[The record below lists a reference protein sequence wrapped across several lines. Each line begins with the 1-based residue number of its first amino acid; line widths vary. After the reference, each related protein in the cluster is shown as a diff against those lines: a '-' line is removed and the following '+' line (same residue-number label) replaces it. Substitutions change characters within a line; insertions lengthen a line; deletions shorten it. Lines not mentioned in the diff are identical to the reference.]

1 MNANAPSFIPQNTQN
16 ISSAAAS
23 RIQTTSSSGRGIGP
37 MQTSHHPELR
47 RSGNRNNS
55 SQGESNARMSVS
67 NGKKNNNSF
76 HRKNYRQPLHQ
87 RRNQSE
93 SSIPNNDSQ
102 PSSSSTEDNIDNRPS
117 IGDNKSSTRDNEAS
131 QSEEFSVINSVND
144 LSLNDL
150 DPALYGAPA
159 RRGQISLNHLLN
171 FSFPPR
177 QRYVSNTPR
186 RQRSTN
192 YQPFNKERFVNANFR
207 FLVNSLGDY
216 TVYQFDPDL
225 LLQWENIEQVIITT
239 PSTPSCPI
247 CLQQPITARV
257 TKCGHTFCLTCIL
270 HYLFLIDNEEKP
282 NKKWRRCPICWDAVY
297 AKDLRNVR
305 FWAVRNMKIG
315 GDGGMT
321 TGEEMITMRLI
332 QRNANSTL
340 ALPRSSTW
348 PPRDESS
355 AFPSAP
361 WYFSPDALVFS
372 KITIASTDYMR
383 TEYQKDLKE
392 LESAYH
398 DAKNLDSTEEIPF
411 IEMAIVNV
419 KEHLEKLQRSLTVDV
434 VEAERRAR
442 DFIRLSEMNSS
453 TLDKPQSS
461 VIRSPQ
467 NNNNNNNNNSNNSNN
482 EVDETNSENNDII
495 PSFLPD
501 EFKDRPHIAN
511 IPQKNDPKSKNKSVQ
526 QQPVSSPSSSSG
538 EGTYHFYQSDDGQHI
553 YLHPLNI
560 RILKQEF
567 VEYEFFPNEISV
579 KISGIEESTITED
592 LRKRFKYLSHL
603 PLSCDVTFLE
613 VDLKNIVSDSTLQ
626 SFSKELLQRDK
637 RRKEKEKREKRV
649 HEKSISKERQRNYQ
663 EGSIVDS
670 DPFFYQGNS
679 TIKVGSSNFSNSN
692 NTLNASNSLNP
703 SGDIENEGSSGS
715 SSTSYDGPKTV
726 WGTPAIS
733 FASVTSR
740 GMNNEKNEHDEGW
753 NNIPE
758 EEVYVGKKHKK
769 KKLVLMSTGGRRNA
783 K

>member
-23 RIQTTSSSGRGIGP
+23 RIQITSSSGRGIGP
-37 MQTSHHPELR
+37 MQTSYHPEPR
-47 RSGNRNNS
+47 RSGSKNNNS
-55 SQGESNARMSVS
+55 QGDSNARMSVN
-67 NGKKNNNSF
+67 NGKRNNNPF
-76 HRKNYRQPLHQ
+76 HRKNYRQPHHQ

-93 SSIPNNDSQ
+93 LSITNNDSQ
-102 PSSSSTEDNIDNRPS
+102 PSSSSFTEDNKDNRPS
-117 IGDNKSSTRDNEAS
+117 MGDNKSSTRDNETS
-131 QSEEFSVINSVND
+131 QSEEFSVINVVSNVND

-177 QRYVSNTPR
+177 QRYVANTPR
-186 RQRSTN
+186 RQRSIN

-247 CLQQPITARV
+247 CLQQPIAARV

-297 AKDLRNVR
+297 AKDLKNVR
-305 FWAVRNMKIG
+305 FWSVRNMKIG
-315 GDGGMT
+315 DGG
-321 TGEEMITMRLI
+321 
-332 QRNANSTL
+332 NSTL

-348 PPRDESS
+348 PPRDGSS

-442 DFIRLSEMNSS
+442 DFVKSSEMNSS
-453 TLDKPQSS
+453 TLDRSQSS
-461 VIRSPQ
+461 
-467 NNNNNNNNNSNNSNN
+467 
-482 EVDETNSENNDII
+482 
-495 PSFLPD
+495 
-501 EFKDRPHIAN
+501 FKDRPHIAN

-526 QQPVSSPSSSSG
+526 QQPVSSSSSS

-567 VEYEFFPNEISV
+567 LAYEFFPNEISV

-670 DPFFYQGNS
+670 DPFFYQVNS
-679 TIKVGSSNFSNSN
+679 NVKVGSSNFSNNN

-703 SGDIENEGSSGS
+703 SGDIENEGSSSS

-740 GMNNEKNEHDEGW
+740 GMNNEKIEHDEGW
-753 NNIPE
+753 DNIPE
-758 EEVYVGKKHKK
+758 EEVYVEYAIKVKK
-769 KKLVLMSTGGRRNA
+769 V
-783 K
+783 